1 MAGGFFMA
9 DKIVVS
15 ISRRDRTLV
24 FPVTERDRL
33 RELLKERIWWD
44 RRTNRWA
51 GRGDVEELKTILEE
65 AGYQVKLMG

>member
-1 MAGGFFMA
+1 MA

-24 FPVTERDRL
+24 FPVTEREKL

-51 GRGDVEELKTILEE
+51 GRGDVEELKKTLEE
-65 AGYQVKLMG
+65 AGYLVK

>member
-1 MAGGFFMA
+1 MA
-9 DKIVVS
+9 DKVVVS

-24 FPVTERDRL
+24 FPVTERDKL

-51 GRGDVEELKTILEE
+51 GRGDVEELKTILEG
-65 AGYQVKLMG
+65 AGYLVKLM

>member
-1 MAGGFFMA
+1 MA

-24 FPVTERDRL
+24 FPVTERDKL

-51 GRGDVEELKTILEE
+51 GRGDVEELKKTLEE
-65 AGYQVKLMG
+65 AGYLVKLIG

>member
-1 MAGGFFMA
+1 MA

-24 FPVTERDRL
+24 FPVTERDKL

>member
-1 MAGGFFMA
+1 M
-9 DKIVVS
+9 DEKIVVS

-24 FPVTERDRL
+24 FPVTERDKL

-51 GRGDVEELKTILEE
+51 GRGDVEELKTVLEG
-65 AGYQVKLMG
+65 AGYLVKLIG

>member
-1 MAGGFFMA
+1 MA
-9 DKIVVS
+9 DKIIVT
-15 ISRRDRTLV
+15 INRRDRTLV
-24 FPVTERDRL
+24 FPVTEREKL

-51 GRGDVEELKTILEE
+51 GRGDVEELKTILEG

>member
-1 MAGGFFMA
+1 MA

-24 FPVTERDRL
+24 FPVTERDKL

-51 GRGDVEELKTILEE
+51 GRGDVEELKTILEG
-65 AGYQVKLMG
+65 AGYLVKLTG

>member
-1 MAGGFFMA
+1 MA
-9 DKIVVS
+9 DKIIVS
-15 ISRRDRTLV
+15 INRRDRTLV

-33 RELLKERIWWD
+33 RDLLKERIWWD

-51 GRGDVEELKTILEE
+51 GRGDVEELKTILED

>member
-1 MAGGFFMA
+1 MA

-65 AGYQVKLMG
+65 AGYLVKLTG

>member
-1 MAGGFFMA
+1 MA
-9 DKIVVS
+9 DKIIVT
-15 ISRRDRTLV
+15 INRRDRTLV

-51 GRGDVEELKTILEE
+51 GRGDVEELRTILEE

>member
-1 MAGGFFMA
+1 MA

-24 FPVTERDRL
+24 FPVTERDKL

-44 RRTNRWA
+44 LRTNRWA
-51 GRGDVEELKTILEE
+51 GRGDVEELKTILEG
-65 AGYQVKLMG
+65 AGYLVKLM

>member
-1 MAGGFFMA
+1 MA

-51 GRGDVEELKTILEE
+51 GRGDVEELKTILEG
-65 AGYQVKLMG
+65 AGYLVKLTG

>member
-1 MAGGFFMA
+1 MA

>member
-1 MAGGFFMA
+1 MA
-9 DKIVVS
+9 DKIIVS
-15 ISRRDRTLV
+15 INRRDRTLV
-24 FPVTERDRL
+24 FPVTERDKL

>member
-1 MAGGFFMA
+1 MA
-9 DKIVVS
+9 DEIIVT
-15 ISRRDRTLV
+15 INRRDRTLV

-51 GRGDVEELKTILEE
+51 GRGDVEELRTILEE

>member
-1 MAGGFFMA
+1 MA
-9 DKIVVS
+9 DKIIIT

-24 FPVTERDRL
+24 FPVTEREKL

-51 GRGDVEELKTILEE
+51 GRGDVEELKAILEG

>member
-1 MAGGFFMA
+1 MA

-51 GRGDVEELKTILEE
+51 GRGDVEELKATLEG
-65 AGYQVKLMG
+65 AGYLVKLTG

>member
-1 MAGGFFMA
+1 MD

-24 FPVTERDRL
+24 FPVTERDKL

-51 GRGDVEELKTILEE
+51 GRGDVEELKTILEG
-65 AGYQVKLMG
+65 AGYLVKLTG

>member
-1 MAGGFFMA
+1 MA
-9 DKIVVS
+9 DKIIVS
-15 ISRRDRTLV
+15 INRRDRTLV

-51 GRGDVEELKTILEE
+51 GRGDVEELKMILEE

>member
-1 MAGGFFMA
+1 MA
-9 DKIVVS
+9 DKIIVT
-15 ISRRDRTLV
+15 INRRDRTLV

-51 GRGDVEELKTILEE
+51 GRGDVEELRTILEE
-65 AGYQVKLMG
+65 AGYQVKLTGT

>member
-1 MAGGFFMA
+1 MA
-9 DKIVVS
+9 DKIVVT

-24 FPVTERDRL
+24 FPVTEREKL

-51 GRGDVEELKTILEE
+51 GRGDVEELKAILEE

>member
-1 MAGGFFMA
+1 MA
-9 DKIVVS
+9 DKIIVS
-15 ISRRDRTLV
+15 INRRDRTLV

-51 GRGDVEELKTILEE
+51 GRGDVEELRTILEE

>member
-1 MAGGFFMA
+1 MV

-24 FPVTERDRL
+24 FPVTEREKL

-65 AGYQVKLMG
+65 AGYQVKLM

>member
-1 MAGGFFMA
+1 M
-9 DKIVVS
+9 DEKIVVS

-24 FPVTERDRL
+24 FPVTERDKL

-51 GRGDVEELKTILEE
+51 GRGDVEELKTILEG
-65 AGYQVKLMG
+65 AGYLVKLM

>member
-1 MAGGFFMA
+1 MA
-9 DKIVVS
+9 DKIIVS

-51 GRGDVEELKTILEE
+51 GRGDVEELKTILEG
-65 AGYQVKLMG
+65 AGYLVKLTG

>member
-1 MAGGFFMA
+1 MA
-9 DKIVVS
+9 DKVVVS

-51 GRGDVEELKTILEE
+51 GRGDVEELKATLEG
-65 AGYQVKLMG
+65 AGYLVKLTG